1 MTWPTDAHDL
11 LKEDRE
17 SYTNSTSR
25 WKRGVND
32 LISNQYIMRVGGGRL
47 SLSGADGKTSGIRWN
62 MNLLERKCKP

>member
-32 LISNQYIMRVGGGRL
+32 RSESLWFGKAL
-47 SLSGADGKTSGIRWN
+47 SQLAGQKGELASK
-62 MNLLERKCKP
+62 